1 MCLHRR
7 NGGYLLKRTL
17 NPPWPSAPKRILIIK
32 PSSLGDVA
40 ATLPLLCDL
49 RRLYPHSQ
57 IDWLIRP
64 AFAGLICGHDALDDL
79 ILFQQGD
86 LARWW
91 SGRGVGAA
99 ASLRHKLR
107 AKQYDLVFDAQGLL
121 RSALLARLTKAP
133 VRIGF
138 TSAREGATLFY
149 THGVDMRREDDVAV
163 VRMRSLLTPIQT
175 PDDRVDFRVP
185 INMQAL
191 ELVRN
196 MLPATTPA
204 AAIIPGARWDAKRW
218 SHDGFVEIG
227 RRLCK
232 VGFTPLI
239 LGSPQESSLCQYVAD
254 GIGPEAV
261 NLGGKTNLAQ
271 MIAALSL
278 CSVAIGNDSGPLH
291 VAVALGKPVAAL
303 YGPTDEK
310 SVGPWNQLHHVL
322 RFDDLGDY
330 RASGPDRSTTLA
342 RLPAD
347 DVWRLTQSLLNQP
360 ATTPTR

>member
-1 MCLHRR
+1 M
-7 NGGYLLKRTL
+7 KKTL
-17 NPPWPSAPKRILIIK
+17 NLPWSNGPQRILIIK

-49 RRLYPHSQ
+49 RRLYPHSK

-64 AFAGLICGHDALDDL
+64 AFAELINGHDALDEV
-79 ILFQQGD
+79 ILFQQGH

-99 ASLRHKLR
+99 ASLRRKLK
-107 AKQYDLVFDAQGLL
+107 ANKYDMVFDAQGLL
-121 RSALLARLTKAP
+121 RSAFIARLTKAP

-149 THGVDMRREDDVAV
+149 THGVDMRRQDKVAV
-163 VRMRSLLTPIQT
+163 VRMRSLLTLIQE
-175 PDDRVDFRVP
+175 PDEHVEFRVP
-185 INMQAL
+185 IS
-191 ELVRN
+191 
-196 MLPATTPA
+196 PATIEAVRQMFNAAGPV

-218 SHDGFVEIG
+218 SHEGFVEIG
-227 RRLCK
+227 RRLQAAG
-232 VGFTPLI
+232 VAPVV
-239 LGSPQESSLCQYVAD
+239 LGSPQEFELCQYVAD
-254 GIGPEAV
+254 GIGPTAV
-261 NLGGKTNLAQ
+261 NLGGKTSLAQ

-278 CSVAIGNDSGPLH
+278 SRIAIGNDSGPLH
-291 VAVALGKPVAAL
+291 VAVALGKPVVAL

-330 RASGPDRSTTLA
+330 RATEPDRSETLK

-347 DVWRLTQSLLNQP
+347 RVWRLTESLLNQP
-360 ATTPTR
+360 AISHIN